1 MLKCDI
7 IITISCYII
16 VNNKYCLNI
25 KIDDILFI
33 KRGKMI
39 LITVEVSNLNKEIRN
54 YEAIYQY
61 LTINNLYYYDIQS
74 NLINIL
80 VQDSDDYFK
89 VCMELMIAINN
100 EALNAKLYIS
110 HSNEAITL
118 TEIGTTQYQVFI
130 QNRELRK
137 TCLNN
142 RNFKMNDQFI
152 IRAHHQTLDS
162 ILYSLSVMCLKYERN
177 FELIYNKYYSKL
189 TQKQIADKYNITQAA
204 VSKKLKS
211 SNYEMFK
218 LLVSRL

>member
-1 MLKCDI
+1 
-7 IITISCYII
+7 
-16 VNNKYCLNI
+16 
-25 KIDDILFI
+25 
-33 KRGKMI
+33 MI
-39 LITVEVSNLNKEIRN
+39 LITVEIEYATKGIRN

-61 LTINNLYYYDIQS
+61 LTMNDLYYYDVQS

-80 VQDSDDYFK
+80 VQDNDDYIK
-89 VCMELMIAINN
+89 LCMELMIV
-100 EALNAKLYIS
+100 LNKEKLKAKLYIS
-110 HSNEAITL
+110 HSNEIINISDI
-118 TEIGTTQYQVFI
+118 EMIEYQVFL

-142 RNFKMNDQFI
+142 RDFKLNNKFVL
-152 IRAHHQTLDS
+152 RAHHQTLDS
-162 ILYSLSVMCLKYERN
+162 ILYSLSIMCLKYERN
-177 FELIYNKYYSKL
+177 LELIYDKYYNEM